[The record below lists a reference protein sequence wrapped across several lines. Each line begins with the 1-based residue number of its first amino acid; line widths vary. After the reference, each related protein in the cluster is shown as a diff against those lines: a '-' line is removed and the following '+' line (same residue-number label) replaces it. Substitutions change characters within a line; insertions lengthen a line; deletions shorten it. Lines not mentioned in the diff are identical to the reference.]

1 MEARAAAG
9 AQVARPLVT
18 LTQKLGQLSQI
29 LQNTAPMKCQFDA
42 FAEYVA
48 EAERQGGESDCA
60 GSAHMRPMGFSGA
73 ED

>member
-1 MEARAAAG
+1 
-9 AQVARPLVT
+9 
-18 LTQKLGQLSQI
+18 
-29 LQNTAPMKCQFDA
+29 MKCQFDA